1 MAETSKPPRSLIVMS
16 ALAVKLALERS
27 IVPALE
33 ADAGLR
39 LDIAWQPTSVLMKR
53 IAGGER
59 ADVII
64 AIDESMDA
72 LERDGIIE
80 SRTRVKTARAL
91 LGVAVR
97 RGDAHPDISTVAA
110 FRDALLA
117 ANGVAYS
124 IGGASGIYFGGLLS
138 KLGIARSI
146 KSVTIPAGFTAEK
159 LITGEA
165 DLAIQQISELITVP
179 GAEIVGPFPD
189 DVQSPTD
196 FSAAVFKG
204 TANPDGAR
212 TFLQALVSGEAH
224 RAYEAAGLVSRLT
237 ERS

>member
-1 MAETSKPPRSLIVMS
+1 MAETSKAPRSLTVMS

-33 ADAGLR
+33 ADSGLR

-72 LERDGIIE
+72 LEREGIIE
-80 SRTRVKTARAL
+80 ARTRVKVARAL

-97 RGDAHPDISTVAA
+97 RGEAHPDISTVAA
-110 FRDALLA
+110 FRKSLLA
-117 ANGVAYS
+117 AKGVAYS
-124 IGGASGIYFGGLLS
+124 ISGASGIYFSQLLS
-138 KLGIARSI
+138 KLEIARSI
-146 KSVTIPAGFTAEK
+146 AAVTIPAGFTAEK
-159 LITGEA
+159 LISGEA
-165 DLAIQQISELITVP
+165 DLAIQQISELITVA
-179 GAEIVGPFPD
+179 GVEIVGPFPD
-189 DVQSPTD
+189 EVQSATNL
-196 FSAAVFKG
+196 SAAAFKG
-204 TANPDGAR
+204 AANPDGAR
-212 TFLQALVSGEAH
+212 ALLNALVSSEAH